1 MGDAVSMGL
10 RRPAETKK
18 PRWSRKAKSDNIA
31 GYLFLAPWV
40 LGFLGFTV
48 GPMLA
53 SGVLSLTKYSGFG
66 SAKWIGFENY
76 SKIFEDDLFY
86 TALYN
91 TTYYAFLG
99 VPAQLLVAL
108 CLAVLLN
115 MKVRYVNVFRTVYYI
130 PTVTPAVANVFLWV
144 WIFNLDFGLIN
155 SLLRLVGIPPVN
167 WLWDPQIVKP
177 ALILMSLWSVGQQMV
192 IFLAALQGVPEEL
205 LEAAA
210 IDGANNFSRFLRITI
225 PLISPVIFLNLIIG
239 VINLF
244 QTFTV
249 AFIATNGGPINS
261 SLFYVLYIYRKG
273 FESFAMGYAS
283 GLAWILFMII
293 LVITGIQFYFS
304 QRWVYYESGGA
315 PTT

>member
-1 MGDAVSMGL
+1 MGL
-10 RRPAETKK
+10 RSLAETR
-18 PRWSRKAKSDNIA
+18 PPPSRWSRKTINDNIA

-40 LGFLGFTV
+40 IGFLVFTV

-53 SGVLSLTKYSGFG
+53 SGYLSLTKYSGFG
-66 SAKWIGFENY
+66 PVKWIGFENY
-76 SKIFEDDLFY
+76 QKIFQDDLFY
-86 TALYN
+86 TSLYN
-91 TTYYAFLG
+91 TAYYAFLG

-108 CLAVLLN
+108 FLAVLLN
-115 MKVRYVNVFRTVYYI
+115 MKVRYVNLFRTVYYI

-144 WIFNLDFGLIN
+144 WIFNFDFGLIN
-155 SLLRLVGIPPVN
+155 SLLRLVGLSPVN

-210 IDGANNFSRFLRITI
+210 IDGANNVRRFLRITV

-239 VINLF
+239 IINLF

-283 GLAWILFMII
+283 GLAWILFLII
-293 LVITGIQFYFS
+293 LVITALSFYLS
-304 QRWVYYESGGA
+304 RRWVYYESGGA
-315 PTT
+315 PSS

>member
-1 MGDAVSMGL
+1 MADAVPLGVSGSV
-10 RRPAETKK
+10 PGKK
-18 PRWSRKAKSDNIA
+18 PRWSRKAKSDNLA

-53 SGVLSLTKYSGFG
+53 SGYLSLTKYSGFG
-66 SAKWIGFENY
+66 SAKWVAFQNY
-76 SKIFEDDLFY
+76 DKIFQDDLFY

-91 TTYYAFLG
+91 TSYYALLG
-99 VPAQLLVAL
+99 VPAQLIVAL
-108 CLAVLLN
+108 YLAVLLN
-115 MKVRYVNVFRTVYYI
+115 MKVRHVNLFRTVYYI

-155 SLLRLVGIPPVN
+155 SLLRLVGISPVN

-192 IFLAALQGVPEEL
+192 IFLAALQGVSEEL
-205 LEAAA
+205 LEAAS
-210 IDGANNFSRFLRITI
+210 IDGANDFRRFMSITI

-239 VINLF
+239 IINLF

-273 FESFAMGYAS
+273 FESFSMGYAS

-293 LVITGIQFYFS
+293 LVITAVQFYLS
-304 QRWVYYESGGA
+304 RNWVYYESGGA
-315 PTT
+315 PS

>member
-1 MGDAVSMGL
+1 MADVASLEAGSPP
-10 RRPAETKK
+10 RPGK
-18 PRWSRKAKSDNIA
+18 PRMSRKAKSDNIA

-40 LGFLGFTV
+40 IGFLVFTV

-53 SGVLSLTKYSGFG
+53 SGYLSLTKYSGFG
-66 SAKWIGFENY
+66 STKWVAFQNY
-76 SKIFEDDLFY
+76 EKIFNDDLFY

-91 TTYYAFLG
+91 TSYYAFLG
-99 VPAQLLVAL
+99 VPAQLVVAL

-115 MKVRYVNVFRTVYYI
+115 MKVPYVNVFRTVYYI

-155 SLLRLVGIPPVN
+155 SLLRLVGITPVN

-192 IFLAALQGVPEEL
+192 IFLAALQGVSEEL
-205 LEAAA
+205 LEAAS
-210 IDGANNFSRFLRITI
+210 IDGANNFRRFIRITI

-239 VINLF
+239 IINLF

-249 AFIATNGGPINS
+249 AFIATRGGPINS

-273 FESFAMGYAS
+273 FESFSMGYAS

-293 LVITGIQFYFS
+293 LVITAIQFYLS
-304 QRWVYYESGGA
+304 RQWVYYESGGA
-315 PTT
+315 PS

>member
-1 MGDAVSMGL
+1 MGL
-10 RRPAETKK
+10 RSLAETR
-18 PRWSRKAKSDNIA
+18 PRWSRKTINDNIA

-40 LGFLGFTV
+40 IGFLVFTV

-53 SGVLSLTKYSGFG
+53 SGYLSLTKYSAF
-66 SAKWIGFENY
+66 SPAKWIGFENY
-76 SKIFEDDLFY
+76 QKIFQDDLFY
-86 TALYN
+86 TSLYN
-91 TTYYAFLG
+91 TAYYAFLG

-108 CLAVLLN
+108 FLAVLLN
-115 MKVRYVNVFRTVYYI
+115 MKVRYVNLFRTVYYI

-144 WIFNLDFGLIN
+144 WIFNFDFGLIN
-155 SLLRLVGIPPVN
+155 SLLRLVGLSPVN

-192 IFLAALQGVPEEL
+192 IFLAALQGVSEEL

-210 IDGANNFSRFLRITI
+210 IDGANNVRRFLRITI

-239 VINLF
+239 IIYLF

-273 FESFAMGYAS
+273 FESFEMGYAS
-283 GLAWILFMII
+283 GLAWILFLII
-293 LVITGIQFYFS
+293 LVITALQFYLS
-304 QRWVYYESGGA
+304 RRWVYYESGGA
-315 PTT
+315 PST

>member
-1 MGDAVSMGL
+1 MGL
-10 RRPAETKK
+10 RSLAETR
-18 PRWSRKAKSDNIA
+18 PPPSRWSRKTINDNIA

-40 LGFLGFTV
+40 IGFLVFTV

-53 SGVLSLTKYSGFG
+53 SGYLSLTKYSAF
-66 SAKWIGFENY
+66 SPAKWIGFENY
-76 SKIFEDDLFY
+76 QKIFQDDLFY
-86 TALYN
+86 TSLSN
-91 TTYYAFLG
+91 TAYYAFLG

-108 CLAVLLN
+108 FLAVLLN
-115 MKVRYVNVFRTVYYI
+115 MKVRYVNLFRTVYYI

-144 WIFNLDFGLIN
+144 WIFNFDFGLIN
-155 SLLRLVGIPPVN
+155 SLLRLVGLSPVN

-210 IDGANNFSRFLRITI
+210 IDGANNVRRFLRITI

-239 VINLF
+239 IINLF

-273 FESFAMGYAS
+273 FESFEMGYAS
-283 GLAWILFMII
+283 GLAWILFLII
-293 LVITGIQFYFS
+293 LVITALQFYLS
-304 QRWVYYESGGA
+304 RRWVYYESGGA
-315 PTT
+315 PST